1 MITKQQ
7 AREKRN
13 NAIVNDDSVPKGVE
27 LAVNTLIKINDLCK
41 TQTEIV
47 VVVKKIYIKDFIK
60 VLTQYDF
67 DPRIVESSR
76 FMEIEQLPYNHPNR
90 TQHIS
95 QYVKKDKVDQF
106 LRETRFEHLTVYI
119 GW

>member
-13 NAIVNDDSVPKGVE
+13 RAIVDSGSVPKGVE

-47 VVVKKIYIKDFIK
+47 VVVKKIYIKDFIN

-76 FMEIEQLPYNHPNR
+76 FMEIEQLPYGHPNR
-90 TQHIS
+90 EQQIN
-95 QYVKKDKVDQF
+95 QYVEKDDVDRF
-106 LRETRFEHLTVYI
+106 LSQTRSEYLTVYI